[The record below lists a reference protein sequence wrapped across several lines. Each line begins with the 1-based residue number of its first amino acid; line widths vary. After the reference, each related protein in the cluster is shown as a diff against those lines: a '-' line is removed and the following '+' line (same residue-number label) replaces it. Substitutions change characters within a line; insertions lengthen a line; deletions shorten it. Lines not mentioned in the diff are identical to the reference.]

1 MTRAYGGRCE
11 EPAPEAQARLRCTA
25 AALRRRIVNKEPERP
40 DIDVE
45 DGISRA
51 WVVVESG
58 TEREKRVPV
67 VDRLVIGRE
76 CAGIDEDHRLVLDDP
91 TVSRHHLE
99 IRAEPDLAGA
109 YAVDMSANGTR
120 LNGTRIERAVPVPI
134 APGDQLKIGDVE
146 LRFEARAFPAP
157 GQRSAR
163 TTMRRHSQGPM
174 AMVVGDIVGYS
185 RISEANDSGV
195 LTEALD
201 TVFGELRTLLRRHG
215 GMLANFAGDAFF
227 AAWELDSSPDAA
239 ARAVDFALAAA
250 ERVSQLAPELPLA
263 GGAEFRM
270 GWGVTVGEATVSVL
284 TGALTTVV
292 GDAANLA
299 FRLSGIG
306 AREGR
311 SDVLVLE
318 DAAAAA
324 APGVLSE
331 AERISV
337 KGRAEPVT
345 VRSLR
350 LD

>member
-1 MTRAYGGRCE
+1 VLSQLGLGLCHGGGSC
-11 EPAPEAQARLRCTA
+11 Q
-25 AALRRRIVNKEPERP
+25 RIVNEERESYET
-40 DIDVE
+40 DLQDEVC
-45 DGISRA
+45 RA
-51 WVVVESG
+51 WAVVGAG
-58 TEREKRVPV
+58 TEGEKRVPV
-67 VDRLVIGRE
+67 VGRLVIGRE
-76 CAGIDEDHRLVLDDP
+76 CAGIDEAHRLVLDDP
-91 TVSRHHLE
+91 TISRHHLE
-99 IRAEPDLAGA
+99 IRAEPDLGGV

-120 LNGTRIERAVPVPI
+120 LNGTRIERAVLVPL
-134 APGDQLKIGDVE
+134 AQGDRLQIGEVE
-146 LRFEARAFPAP
+146 LRFEVRTAPAR
-157 GQRSAR
+157 GRRSAR

-185 RISEANDSGV
+185 RISEANDSSV

-299 FRLSGIG
+299 FRLSGIA

-345 VRSLR
+345 VCSLR
-350 LD
+350 LH